1 MFSKSKCPKCGA
13 RNSKERMTCAAC
25 GAPLALAPAKGQPA
39 EVPLEGNPNLAVNMW
54 LQTRM
59 FLLVVLLF
67 GILYGV
73 ITGIGT
79 WRGAGSAVIYI
90 IIAFAFL
97 GIQYLIGPSIV
108 GRAMKIKWVS
118 EKEEPQL
125 HRMVAE
131 LSEKA
136 NLPKPRVG
144 ISQLAIPNAFAFGR
158 TQRDGRVCV
167 TRGILN
173 LLNRDELRAVLGHEI
188 SHIKHR
194 DMVIITLISAIPL
207 IMYWIALSMMF
218 SGVFGGRRQG
228 GGGYAALIGLGAFL
242 LYFITNLLVLY
253 GSRIREYQ
261 ADLGSVNLGSMPHHL
276 ASALYKLV
284 YGNARFK
291 GSKELKRVEGVK
303 AFFLNDPSQAWSEI
317 KELSQIDR
325 DMSGTIDY
333 DELMELRQKK
343 LRLGTG
349 DKMMELFTTHPNMLK
364 RIKHL
369 STLTV

>member
-1 MFSKSKCPKCGA
+1 
-13 RNSKERMTCAAC
+13 
-25 GAPLALAPAKGQPA
+25 
-39 EVPLEGNPNLAVNMW
+39 MW

-59 FLLVVLLF
+59 FLLVAVLF

-79 WRGAGSAVIYI
+79 WMGAGSAVSYI
-90 IIAFAFL
+90 ILAFVFI

-108 GRAMKIKWVS
+108 SWTMKIKWVS
-118 EKEEPQL
+118 EKEAPEL

-131 LSEKA
+131 LAEGA
-136 NLPKPRVG
+136 RLPKPRVG

-167 TRGILN
+167 TRGIID
-173 LLNRDELRAVLGHEI
+173 LLSKDELKAVLGHEM

-194 DMVIITLISAIPL
+194 DMAIITLLSAVPL
-207 IMYWIALSMMF
+207 ILYWLAWSMMW
-218 SGVFGGRRQG
+218 GGAFGGRRQ

-242 LYFITNLLVLY
+242 LYFLTNLLVLY
-253 GSRIREYQ
+253 GSRIREYY
-261 ADLGSVNLGSMPHHL
+261 ADLGSVRLGSMPHHL

-284 YGNARFK
+284 YGNARFQGK
-291 GSKELKRVEGVK
+291 EELKRVEGVR
-303 AFFLNDPSQAWSEI
+303 AFFLNDPARAWYEVR
-317 KELSQIDR
+317 ELSQIDQ

-333 DELMELRQKK
+333 DELMALRQKK
-343 LRLGTG
+343 LRLGTA
-349 DKMMELFTTHPNMLK
+349 DKLMELFTTHPNMLK

-369 STLTV
+369 STLIV

>member
-1 MFSKSKCPKCGA
+1 
-13 RNSKERMTCAAC
+13 
-25 GAPLALAPAKGQPA
+25 
-39 EVPLEGNPNLAVNMW
+39 MW
-54 LQTRM
+54 LQARL
-59 FLLVVLLF
+59 FLLVAVLF

-73 ITGIGT
+73 ITGVGT
-79 WRGAGSAVIYI
+79 WMGAGSAVVYI
-90 IIAFAFL
+90 VIAVVFL
-97 GIQYLIGPSIV
+97 GIQYLVGPSIV
-108 GRAMKIKWVS
+108 ARTMKIKWVS
-118 EKEEPQL
+118 EKEEPEI

-158 TQRDGRVCV
+158 TRRDGRVCV

-173 LLNRDELRAVLGHEI
+173 LLSRDELRAVLGHEL

-194 DMVIITLISAIPL
+194 DMVIITVLSAIPL
-207 IMYWIALSMMF
+207 IMYWIALGMMF
-218 SGVFGGRRQG
+218 RGAFGGQRQ

-253 GSRIREYQ
+253 GSRIREYY
-261 ADLGSVNLGSMPHHL
+261 ADQGSVQLGSMPHHL

-284 YGNARFK
+284 YGNARFR
-291 GSKELKRVEGVK
+291 GSEELKRVEGVK
-303 AFFLNDPSQAWSEI
+303 AFFVNDPSRAWSEI
-317 KELSQIDR
+317 RELSQIDR

-333 DELMELRQKK
+333 DELMELRQKEV
-343 LRLGTG
+343 RLGTA
-349 DKMMELFTTHPNMLK
+349 DKLMELFTTHPNMLK